1 MSKILIIGNVLK
13 DVYLKLDDGPQNDFE
28 TDENDIKWLDLA
40 FNGAAHT
47 FYHRTSVYGGAAV
60 SLAVLSRLGVDAG
73 ILNSKTEFKNGE
85 LVWLDDPSDY
95 RYIFCREG
103 EITYFVPGKRKLT
116 DWTMPNGTPE
126 WILVDRSTNVSTRLV
141 DEIKNFLKFSPATK
155 LAVHAEKK
163 MTPVG
168 QRLAEMADVLFLE
181 DEPAVHT
188 EEKIVDKVELDQ
200 PNTQLV
206 CHISPR
212 KISLGEAEESWMLS
226 RTDMLTHLTVYSTI
240 VATVLGV
247 LSVGGSPESAVLWA
261 RLNAEQATLEGSLTA
276 RKLKELAK
284 AELEKR
290 ASLKLIA
297 QSLME
302 RGKGILAADQSTKNL
317 SEKLLKAG
325 IAATAE
331 KRRAFLEIL
340 LTTPELKDYAS
351 GVIISEETSR
361 LRTGQG
367 RNFVEH
373 LVYRGL
379 IPGIKV
385 DQGLGKLAETGEAET
400 LGLAG
405 LAERLRDYYNQ
416 GFRFAKWRA
425 KFEITK
431 DWPTFI
437 AIRRN
442 AELLA
447 SFAKECQ
454 LAGLVPVVEVDVVT
468 DGDFKIERS
477 VEVNDRILGNVFAK
491 LEERRVDLS
500 GCLLKTNMV
509 TTGKDAVIPASAN
522 EIGIATAAVLRHV
535 VPKYLAGV
543 LLLSGGQEAKTAT
556 KNLIAIC
563 QNGPFPWPV
572 SFAFGRAL
580 QEPVLLTWK
589 GKAENVK
596 AAQAALKRHLQN
608 NADALR
614 YLRK

>member
-28 TDENDIKWLDLA
+28 TDENDIRWLDLA

-85 LVWLDDPSDY
+85 LVWLDEPSDY

-103 EITYFVPGKRKLT
+103 EITYFVPSKRKVT
-116 DWTMPNGTPE
+116 DWTMPSGTPE
-126 WILVDRSTNVSTRLV
+126 WILVDRSTNVSEKLV
-141 DEIKNFLKFSPATK
+141 DEVKNFIKFSPATK

-163 MTPVG
+163 MTAAG

-212 KISLGEAEESWMLS
+212 KISLGEAEESWSLS

-284 AELEKR
+284 TELEKR
-290 ASLKLIA
+290 ANLKLIA
-297 QSLME
+297 QSILE
-302 RGKGILAADQSTKNL
+302 RGKGILAADQSVRNL
-317 SEKLLKAG
+317 SERMLKAG

-331 KRRAFLEIL
+331 KRHNFMEIL

-351 GVIISEETSR
+351 GVVITEEIARERTS
-361 LRTGQG
+361 QG
-367 RNFVEH
+367 RTFAEH
-373 LVYRGL
+373 LIYRGL
-379 IPGIKV
+379 IPGMRADKGMV
-385 DQGLGKLAETGEAET
+385 KLAETGETQT
-400 LGLAG
+400 LGLEG
-405 LAERLRDYYNQ
+405 LAERLRGYYEE

-437 AIRRN
+437 AVNKN
-442 AELLA
+442 AEQLA
-447 SFAKECQ
+447 TFAKECQ
-454 LAGLVPVVEVDVVT
+454 LAGLVPMIESDVVT
-468 DGDFKIERS
+468 EGDYTIERS
-477 VEVNDRILGNVFAK
+477 VEVTDRVLTSIFAK
-491 LEERRVDLS
+491 LEERHIDLS
-500 GCLLKTNMV
+500 GCILKTNMV
-509 TTGKDAVIPASAN
+509 MTGKDAVIPATNN
-522 EIGIATAAVLRHV
+522 EVGIATAAILRHA
-535 VPKYLAGV
+535 VPKTLAGV
-543 LLLSGGQEAKTAT
+543 TLLSGGQEPKTAT
-556 KNLIAIC
+556 KNLIAVC
-563 QNGPFPWPV
+563 QNGPFPWPL

-589 GKAENVK
+589 GKPENAK
-596 AAQAALKRHLQN
+596 AAQAALKRHLQD

>member
-302 RGKGILAADQSTKNL
+302 RGKGILAADQSTKSL

-535 VPKYLAGV
+535 VPKYLAGM

-608 NADALR
+608 NVDALR

>member
-28 TDENDIKWLDLA
+28 TDENGIKWLDLA

-60 SLAVLSRLGVDAG
+60 SLATLSRLGVDAG

-85 LVWLDDPSDY
+85 LVWLDEPSDY

-103 EITYFVPGKRKLT
+103 EITYFVPGKRKMT
-116 DWTMPNGTPE
+116 DWSMPNGTPE
-126 WILVDRSTNVSTRLV
+126 WILVDRSTSISAKLV
-141 DEIKNFLKFSPATK
+141 DEIKNFLKFSPETK

-168 QRLAEMADVLFLE
+168 QRLADMADVLFLE

-212 KISLGEAEESWMLS
+212 KISLGEAEESWNLS

-247 LSVGGSPESAVLWA
+247 LSVGGSPENAVLWA
-261 RLNAEQATLEGSLTA
+261 RLNAEQSTLEGTLTA
-276 RKLKELAK
+276 RRLKELAK

-290 ASLKLIA
+290 TNLKLIA
-297 QSLME
+297 QSIME
-302 RGKGILAADQSTKNL
+302 RGRGVLAADQSSKTL
-317 SEKLLKAG
+317 SERMLKAG
-325 IAATAE
+325 VAATAE
-331 KRRAFLEIL
+331 KRRAFMEIL

-351 GVIISEETSR
+351 GVIISDEVAKQKTS
-361 LRTGQG
+361 QG
-367 RNFVEH
+367 RSFLEH

-385 DQGLGKLAETGEAET
+385 DLGLVKLSETGETQT
-400 LGLAG
+400 LGLNG
-405 LAERLRDYYNQ
+405 LAERLRNYYDR

-437 AIRRN
+437 AINKN
-442 AELLA
+442 AEQLA

-454 LAGLVPVVEVDVVT
+454 LAGLVPVVESDIVM
-468 DGDFKIERS
+468 DGDFTIERG
-477 VEVNDRILGNVFAK
+477 VEVCDRVLNSIFARLG
-491 LEERRVDLS
+491 ERRVDLG
-500 GCLLKTNMV
+500 GCILKTNMV
-509 TTGKDAVIPASAN
+509 TSGKDAVVPANAN
-522 EIGIATAAVLRHV
+522 EIGIATAAVLRHAT
-535 VPKYLAGV
+535 PKYLAGV
-543 LLLSGGQEAKTAT
+543 LLLSGGQDPKTAT
-556 KNLIAIC
+556 KNLVAVC

-572 SFAFGRAL
+572 TFAFGRAL
-580 QEPVLLTWK
+580 QDPVLLTWK
-589 GKAENVK
+589 GKPENVK
-596 AAQAALKRHLQN
+596 AAQAALKRHLQD

>member
-28 TDENDIKWLDLA
+28 TDENDIRWLDLA

-85 LVWLDDPSDY
+85 LVWLDQPSDY

-103 EITYFVPGKRKLT
+103 EITYFVPSKRKVT
-116 DWTMPNGTPE
+116 DWAMPSGTPE
-126 WILVDRSTNVSTRLV
+126 WILVDRSTNVSEKLV
-141 DEIKNFLKFSPATK
+141 DEIKNFIKFSPATK

-168 QRLAEMADVLFLE
+168 QRLADMADVLFLE

-188 EEKIVDKVELDQ
+188 EEKIVDKTELDQ

-212 KISLGEAEESWMLS
+212 KISLGEAEESWSLS

-276 RKLKELAK
+276 RRLKELAK

-290 ASLKLIA
+290 ANLKLIA
-297 QSLME
+297 QSLFE
-302 RGKGILAADQSTKNL
+302 RGKGVLAADQSAQTL
-317 SEKLLKAG
+317 SERMLKAG
-325 IAATAE
+325 VAATAE
-331 KRRAFLEIL
+331 KRRTFMEIL
-340 LTTPELKDYAS
+340 LTTPELRDYTS
-351 GVIISEETSR
+351 GVIISDELARQKTS
-361 LRTGQG
+361 QG
-367 RNFVEH
+367 RTFAEH
-373 LVYRGL
+373 LIYRGL

-385 DQGLGKLAETGEAET
+385 DKGLVKMAETGEVMT
-400 LGLAG
+400 LGLEM
-405 LAERLRDYYNQ
+405 LQERLRHYYAQ

-437 AIRRN
+437 AINKN

-454 LAGLVPVVEVDVVT
+454 LAGLVPVVESDISM
-468 DGDFKIERS
+468 DGNYTIERS
-477 VEVNDRILGNVFAK
+477 VEVTDRVLATIFERLA
-491 LEERRVDLS
+491 ERRVDLG
-500 GCLLKTNMV
+500 GCILKTNMV
-509 TTGKDAVIPASAN
+509 MTGRDAVIPATNS
-522 EIGIATAAVLRHV
+522 EVGIATAAILKHA

-556 KNLIAIC
+556 KNLAATC
-563 QNGPFPWPV
+563 QNGPFAWPIT
-572 SFAFGRAL
+572 FAFGQAL
-580 QEPVLLTWK
+580 QDPVMQTWK
-589 GKAENVK
+589 GKPENAK
-596 AAQAALKRHLQN
+596 AAQAALKRHLQDN
-608 NADALR
+608 SDALR